1 MPFCLKRR
9 SFIATN
15 LRQRQRVAIISDE
28 QLSDFQR
35 QETAM
40 DHSPGFLKAVNEAK
54 SRVRENTPE
63 DVKRKQ
69 DAGESFYFVDVR
81 EDNEWQKGHAA
92 GAIHLGKGIIERDI
106 EKAIPDHD
114 AEVILYCGGGFRS
127 ALAADALQ
135 NMGYKNV
142 ISMDGGWTRWRAL
155 GYTIED

>member
-1 MPFCLKRR
+1 MSKPNELPER
-9 SFIATN
+9 
-15 LRQRQRVAIISDE
+15 
-28 QLSDFQR
+28 
-35 QETAM
+35 ETTM
-40 DHSPGFLKAVNEAK
+40 DHSPEFLKYVNDAK

-69 DAGESFYFVDVR
+69 EAGESFHFVDVR

-114 AEVILYCGGGFRS
+114 AEIVLYCGGGYRS

-135 NMGYKNV
+135 KMGYKNV
-142 ISMDGGWTRWRAL
+142 ISMDGGWKRWSKL
-155 GYTIED
+155 GYPVEGE